1 MGWET
6 RNGRRYFY
14 KCQRDGHQ
22 VRKIY
27 VGTGDVGRAAE
38 LAMECRRERR
48 DLVRSWLR
56 EAATKFAELDAIDA
70 ELAVG
75 LAAVLFAEHEVRMDS
90 RAACRIVRNKEGFD
104 MEGAVSETTL
114 SPEQRAKWRQL
125 RDQASRGDREAAA
138 ALLPFM
144 DEHPHLKERL
154 GDLSRLALNRWLE
167 LVGGRDEAAVR
178 ATHGKVVQ
186 LVDSLRQDATD
197 PLEGLLAQRV
207 GLQWLQ
213 IHYVDV
219 QLAMATSRTPQ
230 EQEFLAKRQ
239 RTTEQ
244 AYVVA
249 IQSLRDYQDRRDT
262 RDRPSRKRAIV

>member
-14 KCQRDGHQ
+14 KTQRDGHQ

-38 LAMECRRERR
+38 LAVECRRERR
-48 DLVRSWLR
+48 ELVRSWLR
-56 EAATKFAELDAIDA
+56 EAAQKFAELDAIDA
-70 ELAVG
+70 EVAVG
-75 LAAVLFAEHEVRMDS
+75 MAAVLFTQHGVRMDS
-90 RAACRIVRNKEGFD
+90 RAARRIHRKQGEVAMGQTVREIRLTPV
-104 MEGAVSETTL
+104 EQEQWQHLSE
-114 SPEQRAKWRQL
+114 
-125 RDQASRGDREAAA
+125 QASRGDREAAA
-138 ALLPFM
+138 LLLPFL
-144 DEHPHLKERL
+144 DEHPQLKERL

-167 LVGGRDEAAVR
+167 LVGGRDAVAVR

-186 LVDSLRQDATD
+186 LVDSLRQDASD
-197 PLEGLLAQRV
+197 PLEELLARRAGLL
-207 GLQWLQ
+207 WLQ
-213 IHYVDV
+213 AHYVDV

>member
-48 DLVRSWLR
+48 DLVRQWLR
-56 EAATKFAELDAIDA
+56 QATHKFAELDAIDA

-75 LAAVLFAEHEVRMDS
+75 LAAVLFAEHGVRVDS
-90 RAACRIVRNKEGFD
+90 RAARRIVRNKGGLD
-104 MEGAVSETTL
+104 MEGAVGKTTL
-114 SPEQRAKWRQL
+114 SHDERETWQQL

-138 ALLPFM
+138 LLLPFL
-144 DEHPHLKERL
+144 DEHPQLKERL

-167 LVGGRDEAAVR
+167 LVGGRDAVAVR

-186 LVDSLRQDATD
+186 LVDSLRQDAAD
-197 PLEGLLAQRV
+197 PLEELLARRAGLL
-207 GLQWLQ
+207 WLQ
-213 IHYVDV
+213 AHYVDV

>member
-14 KCQRDGHQ
+14 KTQRDGHQ

-48 DLVRSWLR
+48 ELVRSWLR

-70 ELAVG
+70 EVAVG
-75 LAAVLFAEHEVRMDS
+75 LAAVLFTQHGVRMDA
-90 RAACRIVRNKEGFD
+90 RAARRIHRKQGGVAMGQTVREIRLTPV
-104 MEGAVSETTL
+104 EQEQWQHLSE
-114 SPEQRAKWRQL
+114 
-125 RDQASRGDREAAA
+125 QASRGDREASA
-138 ALLPFM
+138 ALLPFL
-144 DEHPHLKERL
+144 DAHPQLQDRL
-154 GDLSRLALNRWLE
+154 GDLSRLALNQWLE
-167 LVGGRDEAAVR
+167 LVGGRDAVAVR
-178 ATHGKVVQ
+178 ATHGKVMQ
-186 LVDSLRQDATD
+186 LVDSLRQDASD
-197 PLEGLLAQRV
+197 PLEELLARRAGLL
-207 GLQWLQ
+207 WLQ
-213 IHYVDV
+213 AHYVDV